1 MSHRVMKE
9 KPKKR
14 PRVPPNSATN
24 EERGKISSSVLTSV
38 LLDTAQREK
47 VKLSDL
53 KDVRFLSPTM
63 MYFLYLQGFIQP
75 VILVISL
82 GSAVLSDSNILSYFL
97 EKFISFLWNFFCP
110 FQMSIHRRDLYT
122 CIVPLLCS

>member
-1 MSHRVMKE
+1 M
-9 KPKKR
+9 
-14 PRVPPNSATN
+14 
-24 EERGKISSSVLTSV
+24 

-63 MYFLYLQGFIQP
+63 MYFLYLHGFIQL

-82 GSAVLSDSNILSYFL
+82 GSAVLKDSNILSY
-97 EKFISFLWNFFCP
+97 
-110 FQMSIHRRDLYT
+110 
-122 CIVPLLCS
+122 LLGNP